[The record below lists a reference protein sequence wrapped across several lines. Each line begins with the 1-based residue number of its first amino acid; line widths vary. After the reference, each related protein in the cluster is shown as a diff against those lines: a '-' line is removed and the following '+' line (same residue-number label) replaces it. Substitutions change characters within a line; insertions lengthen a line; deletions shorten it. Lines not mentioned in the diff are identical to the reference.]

1 MRLALIADVHGNLE
15 ALDAVIADIDER
27 SPDAR
32 IVCAGDLVGYG
43 PDPEACIDRLRSIG
57 VPCVMGNH
65 EEMVLGRRGF
75 SRCTQAGI
83 TAAVWTR
90 QNLSPGA
97 TTFLGSLPPWLEAT
111 PRVVVCHGNLDDA
124 DTYVSDAVRA
134 ESALRQLEKRWPRAR
149 MLVCGHTHHAAVYS
163 RERGFSLVR
172 STTELPLTPGIAHV
186 VNPGAVGQSRDGKPL
201 ARYAV
206 FDAERQTITYREL
219 PYDHRATIHKL
230 RCAGLVPKVIQLKPR
245 GIRRYLE
252 SFNRRR
258 ARHRAEGRRRA
269 RDGRSAPAAGS
280 PERRIR

>member
-97 TTFLGSLPPWLEAT
+97 TTFLGSLPPWRHAT

-124 DTYVSDAVRA
+124 G
-134 ESALRQLEKRWPRAR
+134 LPAR
-149 MLVCGHTHHAAVYS
+149 RL
-163 RERGFSLVR
+163 
-172 STTELPLTPGIAHV
+172 
-186 VNPGAVGQSRDGKPL
+186 Q
-201 ARYAV
+201 
-206 FDAERQTITYREL
+206 
-219 PYDHRATIHKL
+219 
-230 RCAGLVPKVIQLKPR
+230 VP
-245 GIRRYLE
+245 
-252 SFNRRR
+252 RRR
-258 ARHRAEGRRRA
+258 PDRRLGPADESLSGRPADESR
-269 RDGRSAPAAGS
+269 GRG
-280 PERRIR
+280 RG